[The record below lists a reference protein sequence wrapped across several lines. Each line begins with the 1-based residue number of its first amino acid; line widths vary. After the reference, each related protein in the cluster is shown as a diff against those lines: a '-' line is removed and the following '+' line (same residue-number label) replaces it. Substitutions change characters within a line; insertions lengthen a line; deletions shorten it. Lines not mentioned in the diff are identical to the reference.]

1 MKKYIIWLILLSA
14 ILPNSLF
21 AYTTFNGQ
29 QQLRIENNIE
39 DNVYAAGWKI
49 DITGNIS
56 GDLTIAGGE
65 LMINGTIWDNALVT
79 GGNIEINGITKGD
92 LTVAGGDILLQGP
105 VSWDI
110 KAAGWKVHMTNS
122 ASGDVN
128 IAGWDIRIDKQVII
142 DRDLGIAGGNITIA
156 GLIRWKADIFAGNLD
171 IDAII
176 NKDVTIRIEDAK
188 KLHIGSNA
196 KILGKLTYKSQTQI
210 PELEKIAVGW
220 ATYAGVPEFSHN
232 EKNQE
237 MFYGFVTWYVIYRLL
252 FLLIMG
258 SILLVIFRNFI
269 RKTAEIVQKTPGKS
283 FLYGLLYFILTPIIA
298 LLCFITVVGI
308 PFWFLTVVIYIFGF
322 VFAKLITLVVASEFI
337 NTTWQNK
344 LSQSWQR
351 WGIFI
356 ILALIL
362 SVVSGIDFIA
372 TLFAFG
378 ALLQLMG
385 DTYSKKSLKE

>member
-1 MKKYIIWLILLSA
+1 MKKYIIWLILLSS
-14 ILPNSLF
+14 LFPSSLF

-29 QQLRIENNIE
+29 QQLRIENNID

-56 GDLTIAGGE
+56 GDLTIAWGE
-65 LMINGTIWDNALVT
+65 LMINGTIWDNALIT

-105 VSWDI
+105 VFWDI
-110 KAAGWKVHMTNS
+110 KAAGWKINMTNS

-128 IAGWDIRIDKQVII
+128 LAGGDIRINKSVII
-142 DRDLGIAGGNITIA
+142 DRDLGIAGGNITMG

-176 NKDVTIRIEDAK
+176 TKDVTIRIEDAK
-188 KLHIGSNA
+188 NLHIGPNA
-196 KILGKLTYKSQTQI
+196 KILGKLTYKSQSQI

-220 ATYAGVPEFSHN
+220 ATYAGIPEFSHN

-252 FLLIMG
+252 FLLIIG
-258 SILLVIFRNFI
+258 SILLLTFRNFI

-283 FLYGLLYFILTPIIA
+283 FLYGLLYFILTPVIA

-308 PFWFLTVVIYIFGF
+308 PFGFLTIAIYIFGF
-322 VFAKLITLVVASEFI
+322 VFAKLITLVVISEFI

-344 LSQSWQR
+344 ISQSWQQ

-356 ILALIL
+356 ILAIIL
-362 SVVSGIDFIA
+362 CVVSGIDFIA
-372 TLFAFG
+372 TIFAFG
-378 ALLQLMG
+378 ALVQLIG
-385 DTYSKKSLKE
+385 NAYSKKSLKE